1 MRHKL
6 KGLFNKVRM
15 PKRNRKLFDII
26 DEVEDVLDYY
36 MGRDKSNPLRR
47 KLEEVKKAIEE
58 LSVEQKEHD
67 IRLIKRLKARERLKH
82 EHKDQRERC
91 EHRGSQE
98 DSE

>member
-6 KGLFNKVRM
+6 LGFFRRVRM

-26 DEVEDVLDYY
+26 EEVEGVLDFY
-36 MGRDKSNPLRR
+36 MGRDKSRELRR

-67 IRLIKRLKARERLKH
+67 IRLIKRLKAREKRKKEEH
-82 EHKDQRERC
+82 EN
-91 EHRGSQE
+91 
-98 DSE
+98 